1 VKREIGYGMA
11 ALRRRPLFAV
21 LAWSI
26 PEAVPAAVSGLV
38 VARAV
43 DTGFLAGRP
52 TVGLGWLAVT
62 LLAAGLG
69 AIGSRQV
76 YRRLG
81 DLVEPFRDALVRR
94 VVSGALRAGVA
105 GKQDDGA
112 VARLV
117 RQVEIVRDT
126 YAGLLVVLRGFAVT
140 VVGVVAGLLSVAPVV
155 TLLVLPPFVIG
166 VGLFVVTLGSAAT
179 RQRAAVHADERL
191 AAAAG
196 AVFAG
201 TRDVIAAG
209 TEEHAAGLVTG
220 PVRAQAD
227 AERALATV
235 AALRTLCFAVGGWLP
250 LVVLLVAGPWLIDR
264 GLTAGQLLGGLT
276 YVLVAM
282 HPVLATLMSGLG
294 GSGLRY
300 VVTLGRILDASG
312 EAPGAEPFAA
322 EPFAAEPGV
331 VARRHAVAPLSIHGL
346 SKRGLSKPGLS
357 VHGLSFAYGPH
368 AEPVLHDLTLTVP
381 PGDHLTIVGPSGI
394 GKSTLAGL
402 LCGLLRPDSGTV
414 CLDGTP
420 VTAMTPADLAALR
433 VLIPQE
439 AYLFTGTVWD
449 NLAYLRPDAHP
460 EAVLDAIDVLGA
472 DALVARLGGLG
483 AEVHPGELSAGQR
496 QILAL
501 VRAYVSPAPLVVLD
515 EATCHLDPAS
525 ERRAE
530 EAFATRGGTLVVIAH
545 RISSALRAS
554 RVLVLDG
561 RTAICG
567 DHATVRMNSP
577 LYRELLG
584 HWAADVA
591 RPIRTAIPDGCR
603 SSGIA
608 LVPPGY

>member
-1 VKREIGYGMA
+1 MKREIGYGVR
-11 ALRRRPLFAV
+11 ALRRRPLCAL
-21 LAWSI
+21 LAWSV
-26 PEAVPAAVSGLV
+26 PEAVPVAVSGLV

-43 DTGFLAGRP
+43 DAGFLAGRP
-52 TVGLGWLAVT
+52 VVGLGWLAVT
-62 LLAAGLG
+62 LLAAGVG
-69 AIGSRQV
+69 AVGSRQV

-81 DLVEPFRDALVRR
+81 DLVEPFRDGLVRR
-94 VVSGALRAGVA
+94 VVTGALRAGVA
-105 GKQDDGA
+105 GRQDDGA
-112 VARLV
+112 LARLT

-155 TLLVLPPFVIG
+155 ALLVLPPFLVG
-166 VGLFVVTLGSAAT
+166 VGLFVATLGVAAT

-191 AAAAG
+191 ATAAG

-201 TRDVIAAG
+201 VRDVVATG

-227 AERALATV
+227 AERALAT
-235 AALRTLCFAVGGWLP
+235 ATALRMLCFAVGGWLP
-250 LVVLLVAGPWLIDR
+250 LILLLAAGPWLIGR
-264 GLTAGQLLGGLT
+264 GTTAGQLLGGLT
-276 YVLVAM
+276 YVLVAL
-282 HPVLATLMSGLG
+282 HPVLGTLMSGLG

-312 EAPGAEPFAA
+312 EPAPTVATHRDPAR
-322 EPFAAEPGV
+322 PGFGMS
-331 VARRHAVAPLSIHGL
+331 A
-346 SKRGLSKPGLS
+346 KGLS
-357 VHGLSFAYGPH
+357 VDGLTFAYGPH
-368 AEPVLHDLTLTVP
+368 AEPVLRDFTLTVP
-381 PGDHLTIVGPSGI
+381 RGDHLTIVGPSGI

-402 LCGLLRPDSGTV
+402 LCGLLRPDTGTV

-420 VTAMTPADLAALR
+420 VTAMTPADLAELR

-439 AYLFTGTVWD
+439 AYVFTGTVWD
-449 NLAYLRPDAHP
+449 NLVYLRPDAHP
-460 EAVLDAIDVLGA
+460 AALLAAIDALGA
-472 DALVARLGGLG
+472 DALVAGLGGLG
-483 AEVHPGELSAGQR
+483 AEVHPGDLSAGER
-496 QILAL
+496 QLLAL
-501 VRAYVSPAPLVVLD
+501 VRAYLSPAPLVVLD
-515 EATCHLDPAS
+515 EATCHLDPAA

-561 RTAICG
+561 YTAICG
-567 DHATVRMNSP
+567 DHAAVNAASP

-584 HWAADVA
+584 HWEA
-591 RPIRTAIPDGCR
+591 RPAQTAIPGGCR